1 MKQVV
6 SINIQSLKSVMSL
19 CWKFSFIV
27 CEERRTRR
35 CGIPGG
41 FAVSCDE
48 GVKFDDGEECGFNR
62 FSLQWQVVS
71 AAVHVGRDRK
81 QPLAGQQCSPR
92 PLRTHQGKWQKCKI
106 YEGHLDLP
114 CNASHLNLC
123 HVTVPT
129 ILPLQSYASCCVADY
144 CVVVWLKCVI
154 TFTIL
159 KSVRCRVFPLFLHLE
174 KSSPSLCWFFNK
186 YYLKTILLLKKSSLI
201 LKLINKGT

>member
-1 MKQVV
+1 M
-6 SINIQSLKSVMSL
+6 SINIQSLNLSVSYEFVL
-19 CWKFSFIV
+19 KIYLSFIV

-81 QPLAGQQCSPR
+81 QPLAGQQRSPR

-106 YEGHLDLP
+106 YEGHLDLL

-123 HVTVPT
+123 HVTVPP

-159 KSVRCRVFPLFLHLE
+159 KSVRVFPLFLHLE
-174 KSSPSLCWFFNK
+174 KSKLSPFLHKYNLQNLCSLWIVKCIPSWK
-186 YYLKTILLLKKSSLI
+186 
-201 LKLINKGT
+201 

>member
-1 MKQVV
+1 M
-6 SINIQSLKSVMSL
+6 SINIQTLNLSVSYEFVL
-19 CWKFSFIV
+19 IIYLSFIV

-81 QPLAGQQCSPR
+81 QPLAGQQRSPR

-123 HVTVPT
+123 HVTVPP
-129 ILPLQSYASCCVADY
+129 ILPLQSCASCCVADY
-144 CVVVWLKCVI
+144 CVVVWLKSVI

-159 KSVRCRVFPLFLHLE
+159 KSVRCRVFLFSHLE
-174 KSSPSLCWFFNK
+174 KSKLSPFLHK
-186 YYLKTILLLKKSSLI
+186 Y
-201 LKLINKGT
+201 N